1 GYAPPP
7 GYGSPGYAH
16 PGGQPPYGA
25 PAPTPA
31 PAAAAWAPP
40 YAHPA
45 ARTPRTSLDAT
56 TPARPTSPVGTIAL
70 VAGLLA
76 AVVAPIAA
84 SVASWQIGVG
94 VGAEQASRPA
104 STQFDPL
111 VFVPVRDWVLLGEV
125 SFWLGTLF
133 GVWALVQGIVAIAKK
148 RGRGAGIAAG
158 AGVS

>member
-1 GYAPPP
+1 
-7 GYGSPGYAH
+7 
-16 PGGQPPYGA
+16 
-25 PAPTPA
+25 
-31 PAAAAWAPP
+31 
-40 YAHPA
+40 
-45 ARTPRTSLDAT
+45 
-56 TPARPTSPVGTIAL
+56 
-70 VAGLLA
+70 
-76 AVVAPIAA
+76 VVAPIAA

-148 RGRGAGIAAG
+148 RGRGAGIAAVVLSAIG
-158 AGVS
+158 PFGFAVAVVIFLPAGLAARAGVT